1 MEPAIIKNGH
11 WQLLIGNTLTIGT
24 SIVYHCDDGYI
35 LLGEKILECT
45 RNGSWTH
52 EAPSCIP
59 QQGELSFFQHKQKI
73 YNNVVIIVI

>member
-59 QQGELSFFQHKQKI
+59 QQGELSFSQHKQKKI
-73 YNNVVIIVI
+73 L